1 MSPRK
6 KPGKTYCRWGGILD
20 ERTCFDPLF
29 FSISPREAE
38 SMSPHQRLILQEG
51 WKSLEDAGY
60 NPKSLADTLVGV
72 FVGAE
77 PSGYFHRIFHR
88 LLRRHRRVAPVLL
101 P

>member
-1 MSPRK
+1 MK

-38 SMSPHQRLILQEG
+38 SMSPHQRLILLEG
-51 WKSLEDAGY
+51 WKSLEDAGC

-77 PSGYFHRIFHR
+77 PTGYFHQSFTGSSDAI
-88 LLRRHRRVAPVLL
+88 V
-101 P
+101 